1 MQNRDDQLLLDHL
14 LDLAVQSERYGMSTF
29 SDFLNLNEQTV
40 FYEQRDM
47 FKGYLYCVYGGYDD
61 AERQIVQFYQPYCSD
76 EPYPIVCVCI
86 SPVSEK
92 FSEHLT
98 HRDFLGAVLNLGIE
112 RCKTGDIL
120 IKEHTAYMF
129 CKESIA
135 AFICEHLITVKH
147 TKIRAKIAEI
157 PAIALKPELKTK
169 QGTVTS
175 VRIDSIVALAFNLSR
190 SQAGKYI
197 SQKLVF
203 INGRQ
208 VDSNS
213 RVPKDG
219 DLISV
224 RGIGRFKLELTA
236 QKSKKDKYVV
246 KTHIYI

>member
-1 MQNRDDQLLLDHL
+1 MQDREDQLLTDRL
-14 LDLAVQSERYGMSTF
+14 LDLAAQSERYGMCTF
-29 SDFLNLNEQTV
+29 SDFMNLNEQTV
-40 FYEQRDM
+40 FYEHRDL
-47 FKGYLYCVYGGYDD
+47 FGGYLYRLYGGYKD
-61 AERQIVQFYQPYCSD
+61 AERQMLQFYQPYCSD
-76 EPYPIVCVCI
+76 EPYPIVCVRI
-86 SPVSEK
+86 APVAEK

-112 RCKTGDIL
+112 RSKTGDIL

-129 CKESIA
+129 CKEAIA

-147 TKIRAKIAEI
+147 TKIRAEI
-157 PAIALKPELKTK
+157 VEVPEIALKPELKTK

-175 VRIDSIVALAFNLSR
+175 VRIDSVVALAFNLSR
-190 SQAGKYI
+190 SQASKYI

-208 VDSNS
+208 AESNS

-224 RGIGRFKLELTA
+224 RGIGRFRLELTEL
-236 QKSKKDKYVV
+236 KSKKDKYVV

>member
-1 MQNRDDQLLLDHL
+1 MINREDQILIDHL
-14 LDLAVQSERYGMSTF
+14 LDLALQSERYGSSTF
-29 SDFLNLNEQTV
+29 SDFLNLNEQTI
-40 FYEQRDM
+40 FYENREE
-47 FKGYLYCVYGGYDD
+47 FKGYLYRIYGGYED
-61 AERQIVQFYQPYCSD
+61 AERQMVQFYQTYCSD
-76 EPYPIVCVCI
+76 DPYPIVCVCI
-86 SPVSEK
+86 EPVSEK

-98 HRDFLGAVLNLGIE
+98 HRDFLGAVLNLGID

-120 IKEHTAYMF
+120 IKEHTAYLF

-135 AFICEHLITVKH
+135 SFICEHLINVKH
-147 TKIRAKIAEI
+147 TKVKAKITDILLAT
-157 PAIALKPELKTK
+157 LKPEMKTK

-190 SQAGKYI
+190 SQASRYI

-208 VDSNS
+208 ADSNS

-219 DLISV
+219 DLVSV
-224 RGIGRFKLELTA
+224 RGLGRFKLELTA
-236 QKSKKDKYVV
+236 QKSKKDKYVI